1 MVNKKKMSR
10 IFQMFTSPS
19 KTVEDDGQEEVVTA
33 STRPIRTT
41 DAPKDETTK
50 RPRRHS
56 SNSAQDE
63 LRKKSRIESSG
74 NIVEEEEEGDF
85 SDEEVSLHVFANAPE
100 WARAIMS
107 YLRRSTQKLNASN
120 SALNAKLTKLNEDF
134 ENFKKGKDQEI
145 QHITT
150 SLDFIHSKYDE
161 MKIENEKLAAEVK
174 RVESKFQDKVDE
186 LEQYSRRSCL
196 VFTGIPEPPKAQR
209 EDTDKEI
216 LDLCRDKLG
225 IDLQQRDLDRTHR
238 LGVVKTND
246 RGEAINRAI
255 IAKFSNYRI
264 REEVFNSKKK
274 LKDSGHAIYENL
286 TKQRAELY
294 KLARS
299 IGGNR
304 NVWTRDGTIFSVNHE
319 NKVFRVN
326 TRADLE
332 NIKPKQQEAD

>member
-1 MVNKKKMSR
+1 
-10 IFQMFTSPS
+10 
-19 KTVEDDGQEEVVTA
+19 
-33 STRPIRTT
+33 
-41 DAPKDETTK
+41 
-50 RPRRHS
+50 
-56 SNSAQDE
+56 
-63 LRKKSRIESSG
+63 
-74 NIVEEEEEGDF
+74 
-85 SDEEVSLHVFANAPE
+85 
-100 WARAIMS
+100 MS

-161 MKIENEKLAAEVK
+161 MKTENEKLAAEVK

-186 LEQYSRRSCL
+186 LEQYSRCSCL
-196 VFTGIPEPPKAQR
+196 IFTGIPEPPKAQR

-225 IDLQQRDLDRTHR
+225 IDLDHTHR
-238 LGVVKTND
+238 LGVVKIND

-274 LKDSGHAIYENL
+274 LKDSGHAIHENL

-319 NKVFRVN
+319 NKVFHVN

>member
-19 KTVEDDGQEEVVTA
+19 KTFEDNESDGQEEVTA

-41 DAPKDETTK
+41 DARMDETTK

-56 SNSAQDE
+56 SNSSQDE
-63 LRKKSRIESSG
+63 LRKKSRIESPG
-74 NIVEEEEEGDF
+74 NIVEEEEENDF
-85 SDEEVSLHVFANAPE
+85 SDEEVSFPVFANAPE

-134 ENFKKGKDQEI
+134 EDFKKGKDQEI

-274 LKDSGHAIYENL
+274 LKDSGHAI
-286 TKQRAELY
+286 
-294 KLARS
+294 
-299 IGGNR
+299 
-304 NVWTRDGTIFSVNHE
+304 
-319 NKVFRVN
+319 
-326 TRADLE
+326 
-332 NIKPKQQEAD
+332 

>member
-19 KTVEDDGQEEVVTA
+19 KTVEDNESDGQEEVTA

-41 DAPKDETTK
+41 DAPMDETTK

-56 SNSAQDE
+56 SNSSQDE
-63 LRKKSRIESSG
+63 LRKKSRIESPG

-120 SALNAKLTKLNEDF
+120 SALNAKLTKLNEEF

-238 LGVVKTND
+238 LGGVKTND

-255 IAKFSNYRI
+255 IVRFSNYRI
-264 REEVFNSKKK
+264 RLPS
-274 LKDSGHAIYENL
+274 L
-286 TKQRAELY
+286 
-294 KLARS
+294 
-299 IGGNR
+299 
-304 NVWTRDGTIFSVNHE
+304 
-319 NKVFRVN
+319 
-326 TRADLE
+326 
-332 NIKPKQQEAD
+332 QQ